1 MSNDDRPLRR
11 KRGCRY
17 FLNLAIVAFVSFW
30 LLTYIL
36 ATVNGTYTFAHP
48 RRVGVGVEPQFARP
62 YENVAFQTGDGLTLR
77 GWYVP
82 SVNGATIIFT
92 HGIDNNRT
100 GIRAHATPLIEAGY
114 GALLFDLRAQ
124 GESDGDTLV
133 YDGRDVIAAVD
144 YLQSRDDVDGDRIG
158 AFGFSLGAMIVVQA
172 AAVEPDIKAVFVDG
186 PGPVAF
192 ADTPTPQSLSDW
204 VYYPVDFV
212 FWPVLGLRTGVT
224 PLSMT
229 EMIAKIA
236 PRPLYV
242 VGTSGFEGRT
252 VEKIYAAAGEP
263 KTLWMIP
270 ETIHG
275 GGIFVQRD
283 EYVERMVSFFDAA
296 LTDTSQAGSDE

>member
-1 MSNDDRPLRR
+1 MNEDDRPPRR

-17 FLNLAIVAFVSFW
+17 FLNLAPVAVVFFW
-30 LLTYIL
+30 LLTYTIAL
-36 ATVNGTYTFAHP
+36 VNGTYTFAHP
-48 RRVGVGVEPQFARP
+48 KRLPVTVEPQFVRP
-62 YENVAFQTGDGLTLR
+62 HETVTFQTADGLMLH
-77 GWYVP
+77 GWYVAP
-82 SVNGATIIFT
+82 ENGAVIVFT
-92 HGIDNNRT
+92 HGIDANRI
-100 GIRAHATPLIEAGY
+100 GVANHALPLIEAGY
-114 GALLFDLRAQ
+114 GVLLFDLRAH

-133 YDGRDVIAAVD
+133 YDGRDVLAAVE
-144 YLQSRDDVDGDRIG
+144 YLQSRDDGEADRIG
-158 AFGFSLGAMIVVQA
+158 AFGFSLGAMITIQA
-172 AAVEPDIKAVFVDG
+172 AAVEPDIEAVFVDG

-204 VYYPVDFV
+204 IYYPVDFL

-224 PLSMT
+224 PSPMT

-236 PRPLYV
+236 PRPIYV

-275 GGIFVQRD
+275 GGINVRRD
-283 EYVERMVSFFDAA
+283 EYIERLVNFFDLA
-296 LTDTSQAGSDE
+296 LELE